1 MTTIDSTIIVGAL
14 TATAAVIGSWITGRV
29 NWSEA
34 LHALDTKLAV
44 IAERIE
50 TLSDRVEAHNKF
62 AQRIPQLEQR
72 IEDMNDRIERLED
85 KAS

>member
-34 LHALDTKLAV
+34 LHALDMKLAV
-44 IAERIE
+44 IAEQIK
-50 TLSDRVEAHNKF
+50 TLSDRVEDHNKF
-62 AQRIPQLEQR
+62 AQRIPQLEQK
-72 IEDMNDRIERLED
+72 IADMNDRLERLED
-85 KAS
+85 KVS

>member
-1 MTTIDSTIIVGAL
+1 MSSLDSTIIVGAI
-14 TATAAVIGSWITGRV
+14 TAVAAVIGSWITGRV

-34 LHALDTKLAV
+34 LHALDMKLAV

-50 TLSDRVEAHNKF
+50 TLSNRVEDHNKF

-72 IEDMNDRIERLED
+72 IEDMSDRIDRLED

>member
-1 MTTIDSTIIVGAL
+1 MSSLNSTIIVGAI
-14 TATAAVIGSWITGRV
+14 TAVAAVIGSWITGRV

-34 LHALDTKLAV
+34 LHALDMKLAV

-50 TLSDRVEAHNKF
+50 TLSDHVEAHNKF

-72 IEDMNDRIERLED
+72 IEDMSDRIDRLED